1 MDRRQYFIECLQA
14 GKYRSKR
21 WIFSVFTL
29 NKNVPTLEAK
39 NKLITGASLWLAEDT
54 ELDYEIMKNPADDKG
69 VYFVDPNNQRQLT
82 KIEDVVSTEPVF
94 RVRDRI
100 TLNPG
105 DLANVGSEIDTTYGN
120 ALINAMVLVWPFG
133 NKIPFI
139 TGRINGGDLEE
150 KIGARLK
157 DTPPD
162 GVERDPSFLY
172 VDEFL
177 KYCEAMSSLAGL
189 APINVPSASRRS
201 MTVDPS
207 VIKRRDEL
215 LEQYKDQLGDPA
227 IVARIEEELANLDK
241 ATFKGD
247 PAEGFYISK
256 KGFEVTRKR
265 QFVMVGTESGF
276 GDTKRGVKPITA
288 SLQEGWQIEYL
299 PEMADS
305 LRSGSFNRGSQT
317 ALGGE
322 SVKYFYRIFQN
333 TKVAEEDCGT
343 NGGITRLITKDN
355 WKSFLGL
362 HLVPTN
368 DRSPDTTRLTEE
380 KIKSF
385 IGQRI
390 KVRSPMICKTEG
402 ASFCARCVG
411 DSLARSPTGLH
422 IAFADVGSIFMLSF
436 MKKMHGTALRT
447 ARYDPRISIT

>member
-1 MDRRQYFIECLQA
+1 MDRRQYFVECLQA

-29 NKNVPTLEAK
+29 NKNVPTPEDK
-39 NKLITGASLWLAEDT
+39 NKLVTGADQWLSTGEDFN
-54 ELDYEIMKNPADDKG
+54 YEIMKNSADEKG
-69 VYFVDPNNQRQLT
+69 VYFVDPNNNGALT
-82 KIEDVVSTEPVF
+82 KIDDAVVTEPIF
-94 RVRDRI
+94 RVKDRI
-100 TLNPG
+100 TLHPG
-105 DLANVGSEIDTTYGN
+105 DLANVGEEIETTYGN

-133 NKIPFI
+133 NKVPFI
-139 TGRINGGDLEE
+139 TGRISGSALEE
-150 KIGARLK
+150 KIGSRLK
-157 DTPPD
+157 DTPPE
-162 GVERDPSFLY
+162 GTERDPAFLY

-201 MTVDPS
+201 MTVDPA
-207 VIKRRDEL
+207 VVKRRDEL
-215 LEQYKDQLGDPA
+215 LEQYKDQLSDPA
-227 IVARIEEELANLDK
+227 IVARIEEELAELDK
-241 ATFKGD
+241 SQFKGD

-256 KGFEVTRKR
+256 KGFEVNRKR

-276 GDTKRGVKPITA
+276 GDTKRGVKPITN

-333 TKVAEEDCGT
+333 TRVAEEDCGT

-355 WKSFLGL
+355 WKAFLGL
-362 HLVPTN
+362 HLVPTG

-390 KVRSPMICKTEG
+390 KIRSPMICKTEG

-411 DSLARSPTGLH
+411 DALARSPTGLH

-436 MKKMHGTALRT
+436 MKAMHGKALRT